1 MILILIKQVLL
12 SESIT
17 YDVHI
22 FIHNLNF
29 DLSKIIK
36 DLQSEIL
43 FLESIIINGRA
54 TTIKTKDF
62 TFHDSFSLFP
72 SSLEK
77 LSKDFDIKDRKMD
90 LIEV

>member
-1 MILILIKQVLL
+1 MRNEAGRGYIKKSIEKPVKLFTLDTETRGLDGNIFRDAERLIDKASHASNDFNTIKQVLL

-36 DLQSEIL
+36 D
-43 FLESIIINGRA
+43 
-54 TTIKTKDF
+54 
-62 TFHDSFSLFP
+62 
-72 SSLEK
+72 
-77 LSKDFDIKDRKMD
+77 
-90 LIEV
+90 